1 MNRSIYLAVMFVL
14 TAQSAVASDLPVRP
28 LIKQGACPS
37 GYTTSAVPADM
48 QAVEA
53 TVWQVPVPDMPLQSQ
68 GVAQAAMPAVVDI
81 V

>member
-1 MNRSIYLAVMFVL
+1 MLARVATPQAKIIASPVLARALHCPNR
-14 TAQSAVASDLPVRP
+14 
-28 LIKQGACPS
+28 G
-37 GYTTSAVPADM
+37 AVPADM